1 MEFRKSTPADIDE
14 MMQIVNDAKLL
25 LKKQNINQWQT
36 GYPNRPLL
44 EKDIADLEATLESK
58 RRIRGIIIREL
69 KEIIRKYPS
78 PRRTGIVAAESVAR
92 MPAED
97 LVPDYPVQLFLSR
110 EGYFKKITPQSLR
123 MSGEQKYKDGDALS
137 QSFGATNRGELL
149 IFTDRQ
155 QVYKA
160 KLCDFADTK
169 ASVLG
174 VYLPTVLSMDADEHV
189 LCMVDPG
196 DYHGELLLVFENG
209 KVARIPV
216 SAYETKTNRRRLT
229 GAYSDKSP
237 LKALLHLKEDREIA
251 VYSTEP
257 RVLIVNTALLGV
269 KTTRTTQGVALLTL
283 KKKYV
288 LDTVRF
294 PEETGITDLARY
306 RGRSIP
312 ATGALL
318 KTEDSDD
325 KQLSLI

>member
-1 MEFRKSTPADIDE
+1 MCSS
-14 MMQIVNDAKLL
+14 
-25 LKKQNINQWQT
+25 
-36 GYPNRPLL
+36 
-44 EKDIADLEATLESK
+44 DL
-58 RRIRGIIIREL
+58 
-69 KEIIRKYPS
+69 
-78 PRRTGIVAAESVAR
+78 
-92 MPAED
+92 
-97 LVPDYPVQLFLSR
+97 
-110 EGYFKKITPQSLR
+110 
-123 MSGEQKYKDGDALS
+123 
-137 QSFGATNRGELL
+137 
-149 IFTDRQ
+149 
-155 QVYKA
+155 
-160 KLCDFADTK
+160 
-169 ASVLG
+169 
-174 VYLPTVLSMDADEHV
+174 
-189 LCMVDPG
+189 
-196 DYHGELLLVFENG
+196 
-209 KVARIPV
+209 
-216 SAYETKTNRRRLT
+216 
-229 GAYSDKSP
+229 SDKSP